1 MTSPVELHLLRVG
14 ACRHLECMAA
24 RGGRWALMDF
34 PALCGLIRH
43 PAHGWILYDTGYAE
57 HFFTAT
63 EQLPERLYR
72 SFLPVEL
79 PPSERLTAQLAER
92 GLTTADIGTVIVSH
106 YHGDHIAGLRD
117 FPQARF
123 FALRKDTE
131 QFLALTGK
139 RWRAT
144 LQAYLPGLLP
154 EDFPQRVQAADDCT
168 PVGLP
173 SWLQPFASGFDL
185 LGDGSLIAVPL
196 PGHSHGQMG
205 LFLPDVEGRPVFLI
219 GDAAWSLPFLREGR
233 LPSRLV
239 AMITPDRR
247 RYAQTFLGLHALA
260 LREPALALL
269 PSHCSAAWR
278 EYLHDA

>member
-1 MTSPVELHLLRVG
+1 MTSPVKLHLLRVG

-24 RGGRWALMDF
+24 RGGRWAMMDF

-72 SFLPVEL
+72 SFLPVNL
-79 PPSERLTAQLAER
+79 PPSERLIAQLAEL
-92 GLTTADIGTVIVSH
+92 GLTAADIGTVIVSH

-154 EDFPQRVQAADDCT
+154 EDFPQRVQAADDCS
-168 PVGLP
+168 PVELP
-173 SWLQPFASGFDL
+173 LWLQPFANGFDL

-205 LFLPDVEGRPVFLI
+205 LFLPDAGGRPVFLI

-247 RYAQTFLGLHALA
+247 RYAQTFLSLHALA

-269 PSHCSAAWR
+269 PSHCSVAWR

>member
-1 MTSPVELHLLRVG
+1 MATTVKLHLLRVG

-24 RGGRWALMDF
+24 RGGRWAMMDF
-34 PALCGLIRH
+34 PALCGLIQH
-43 PAHGWILYDTGYAE
+43 PTRGWILYDTGYAE

-63 EQLPERLYR
+63 EHLPERLYR
-72 SFLPVEL
+72 QFLPVDL
-79 PPSERLTAQLAER
+79 PPAELLTAQLATL
-92 GLTTADIGTVIVSH
+92 GLTTADIGTVIISH

-117 FPQARF
+117 FPKARF

-144 LQAYLPGLLP
+144 LQGYLPGLLP
-154 EDFPQRVQAADDCT
+154 DDFLPRVQAADDCAQ
-168 PVGLP
+168 VDLP
-173 SWLQPFASGFDL
+173 AWLQPFTSGLDL
-185 LGDGSLIAVPL
+185 LGDGSLLAVPL

-205 LFLPDVEGRPVFLI
+205 LFMPDVDGRPVFLI

-247 RYAQTFLGLHALA
+247 RYAQTFRGLQQLA
-260 LREPALALL
+260 VKEPVLALL
-269 PSHCSAAWR
+269 PSHCTVAWQ

>member
-1 MTSPVELHLLRVG
+1 MTSPVKLHLLRVG

-24 RGGRWALMDF
+24 RGGRWAMMDF

-72 SFLPVEL
+72 SFLPVDL
-79 PPSERLTAQLAER
+79 PPSERLATQLAER

-154 EDFPQRVQAADDCT
+154 EDFPQRVQAADDCAL
-168 PVGLP
+168 VGLP

-196 PGHSHGQMG
+196 PGHSHGQLG
-205 LFLPDVEGRPVFLI
+205 LFLPDAGGRPVFLI

-269 PSHCSAAWR
+269 PSHCSIAWR